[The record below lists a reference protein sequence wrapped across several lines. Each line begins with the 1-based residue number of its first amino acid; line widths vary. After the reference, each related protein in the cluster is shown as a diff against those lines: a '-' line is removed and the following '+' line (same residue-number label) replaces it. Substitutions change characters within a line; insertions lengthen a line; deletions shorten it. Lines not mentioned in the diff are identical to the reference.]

1 MQTLTL
7 TCRIKIVC
15 CLLLFTLSAMGQKQ
29 KAMRINYKVVYT
41 YSSDLAPR
49 HDVSYLDIQ
58 ADGVSC
64 FYSHYFVRSQEI
76 QDSINRRGSVSDDM
90 VSKAIAPYDGGQP
103 NFVYKHIPS
112 EGKLTFATYHVDW
125 FKYSE
130 PIPALQWKIEG
141 KDSVIAGYHCQAA
154 TTSLRGRRWRAW
166 FTLDIPVSDGP
177 WKLCGLPGLILRAT
191 DEQGYFDFDCT
202 GITSIEIPPIELAK
216 NNYVSCTPEEAFKM
230 EQERREN
237 PLAFLNRQFGGQ
249 QQFPDEL
256 VRKADSSNN
265 EEAKKKFTYIERY
278 DLKETH

>member
-1 MQTLTL
+1 ME
-7 TCRIKIVC
+7 RFIAIVFS
-15 CLLLFTLSAMGQKQ
+15 CLLFLLSSAQDNKQ
-29 KAMRINYKVVYT
+29 KTLRITYKVVYT
-41 YSSDLAPR
+41 YSTDLAPR

-64 FYSHYFVRSQEI
+64 FYSHYFVKSQEI
-76 QDSINRRGSVSDDM
+76 QDSINRRGSVSIDM

-103 NFVYKHIPS
+103 NFVYKHIPA
-112 EGKLTFATYHVDW
+112 EGKLTFTTYHVDW

-202 GITSIEIPPIELAK
+202 GVASIEIPPIRLMKK
-216 NNYVSCTPEEAFKM
+216 NYTDCTPEKYFEM
-230 EQERREN
+230 EKDDREN
-237 PLAFLNRQFGGQ
+237 PLGHLKSLLG
-249 QQFPDEL
+249 DEINISEASI
-256 VRKADSSNN
+256 RRTDQRNN

-278 DLKETH
+278 D

>member
-15 CLLLFTLSAMGQKQ
+15 CLLLFALSAMGQKQ
-29 KAMRINYKVVYT
+29 KAMRITYKVVYT

-103 NFVYKHIPS
+103 NFVYKHIPA

-154 TTSLRGRRWRAW
+154 TTSLRGCRWRAW

-177 WKLCGLPGLILRAT
+177 WKLCGLPGMILKANCPKFMLIEA
-191 DEQGYFDFDCT
+191 T
-202 GITSIEIPPIELAK
+202 GIKNKNLEPVTFYNYLNYKYAPIDRMEYLKKVHKPGIYPTGGSRKTIEIDDTE
-216 NNYVSCTPEEAFKM
+216 
-230 EQERREN
+230 
-237 PLAFLNRQFGGQ
+237 
-249 QQFPDEL
+249 
-256 VRKADSSNN
+256 
-265 EEAKKKFTYIERY
+265 
-278 DLKETH
+278 

>member
-15 CLLLFTLSAMGQKQ
+15 CLLLFALSAMGQKQ
-29 KAMRINYKVVYT
+29 KAMRITYKVVYT

-49 HDVSYLDIQ
+49 HDVSYLDVQ
-58 ADGVSC
+58 DDGVSC

-76 QDSINRRGSVSDDM
+76 QDSINRRGSVSIDM
-90 VSKAIAPYDGGQP
+90 MSKAIAPYDEGQS
-103 NFVYKHIPS
+103 NFVYKHIPA

-154 TTSLRGRRWRAW
+154 TTSLRGRQWRAW

-202 GITSIEIPPIELAK
+202 GIASIEIPPIELAK

-256 VRKADSSNN
+256 VRKADQRNN

-278 DLKETH
+278 D

>member
-15 CLLLFTLSAMGQKQ
+15 CLLLFALSAMGQKQ
-29 KAMRINYKVVYT
+29 KAMRITYKVVYT
-41 YSSDLAPR
+41 YSTDLAPR

-58 ADGVSC
+58 DDGVSC
-64 FYSHYFVRSQEI
+64 FYSHYFVKSQEI

-103 NFVYKHIPS
+103 NFVYKHIPA

-202 GITSIEIPPIELAK
+202 GVASIEIPPIELAK
-216 NNYVSCTPEEAFKM
+216 NSYVSCTPEEAFKM

-256 VRKADSSNN
+256 VRKADRSNN
-265 EEAKKKFTYIERY
+265 EEEKAKFTYIERY
-278 DLKETH
+278 D

>member
-15 CLLLFTLSAMGQKQ
+15 CLLLFALSAMGQKQ
-29 KAMRINYKVVYT
+29 RAMRITYKVVYT

-64 FYSHYFVRSQEI
+64 FYSHYFVKSQEI

-154 TTSLRGRRWRAW
+154 TTSLRGRQWRAW

-216 NNYVSCTPEEAFKM
+216 NSYVSCTPEEAFKM

-256 VRKADSSNN
+256 VRKADRSNN

>member
-15 CLLLFTLSAMGQKQ
+15 CLLLFALSAMGQKQ
-29 KAMRINYKVVYT
+29 KAMRITYKVVYT

-49 HDVSYLDIQ
+49 HDVSYLDVQ
-58 ADGVSC
+58 DDGVSC
-64 FYSHYFVRSQEI
+64 FYSHYFVKSQEI
-76 QDSINRRGSVSDDM
+76 QDSINRRGSVSIDM
-90 VSKAIAPYDGGQP
+90 MSKAIAPYDGGQP
-103 NFVYKHIPS
+103 DFVYKHIPA

-130 PIPALQWKIEG
+130 AIPALQWKIEG

-202 GITSIEIPPIELAK
+202 GIASIEIPPIELAK

-256 VRKADSSNN
+256 VRKADQRNN

-278 DLKETH
+278 D

>member
-15 CLLLFTLSAMGQKQ
+15 CLLLFALSAMGQKQ
-29 KAMRINYKVVYT
+29 KAMRITYKVVYT

-49 HDVSYLDIQ
+49 HDVSYLDVQ
-58 ADGVSC
+58 DDGVSC
-64 FYSHYFVRSQEI
+64 FYSHYFVKSQEI

-103 NFVYKHIPS
+103 NFVYKHIPA

-202 GITSIEIPPIELAK
+202 GIASIEIPPIELAK

>member
-15 CLLLFTLSAMGQKQ
+15 CLLLFALSAMGQKQ
-29 KAMRINYKVVYT
+29 KAMRITYKVVYT

-49 HDVSYLDIQ
+49 HDVSYLDVQ
-58 ADGVSC
+58 DDGVSC

-103 NFVYKHIPS
+103 NFVYKHIPA
-112 EGKLTFATYHVDW
+112 EGKLTFTTYHVDW

-154 TTSLRGRRWRAW
+154 TTSLRGRQWRAW

-202 GITSIEIPPIELAK
+202 GIASIEIPPIELAK

-256 VRKADSSNN
+256 VRKADQRNN

-278 DLKETH
+278 D

>member
-15 CLLLFTLSAMGQKQ
+15 CLLLFALSAMGQKQ
-29 KAMRINYKVVYT
+29 KAMRITYKVVYT
-41 YSSDLAPR
+41 YSTDLAPR

-64 FYSHYFVRSQEI
+64 FYSHYFVKSQEI
-76 QDSINRRGSVSDDM
+76 QDSINRRASVSIDM
-90 VSKAIAPYDGGQP
+90 MSKAIAPYDEGQP
-103 NFVYKHIPS
+103 NFVYKHIPA
-112 EGKLTFATYHVDW
+112 EGKLTFTTYHVDW

-202 GITSIEIPPIELAK
+202 GVASIEIPPIELAK
-216 NNYVSCTPEEAFKM
+216 NNYVSCTPKEAFKM

-237 PLAFLNRQFGGQ
+237 PLAFFNRQFGGQ

-256 VRKADSSNN
+256 VRKADRSNN
-265 EEAKKKFTYIERY
+265 EEEKAKFTYIERY
-278 DLKETH
+278 D

>member
-15 CLLLFTLSAMGQKQ
+15 CLLLFALSAMGQKQ
-29 KAMRINYKVVYT
+29 KAMRITYKVVYT
-41 YSSDLAPR
+41 YSTDLAPR
-49 HDVSYLDIQ
+49 HDVSYLDVQ

-64 FYSHYFVRSQEI
+64 FYSHYFVKSQEI
-76 QDSINRRGSVSDDM
+76 QDSINRRASVSIDM
-90 VSKAIAPYDGGQP
+90 MSKAIAPYDEGQP
-103 NFVYKHIPS
+103 NFVYKHIPA
-112 EGKLTFATYHVDW
+112 EGKLTFTTYHVDW

-154 TTSLRGRRWRAW
+154 TASLRGRRWRAW

-202 GITSIEIPPIELAK
+202 GVASIEIPPIELAK
-216 NNYVSCTPEEAFKM
+216 NNYVSCTPKEAFKM

-237 PLAFLNRQFGGQ
+237 PLAFFNRQFGGQ

-256 VRKADSSNN
+256 VRKADRSNN
-265 EEAKKKFTYIERY
+265 EEEKAKFTYIERY
-278 DLKETH
+278 D

>member
-15 CLLLFTLSAMGQKQ
+15 CLLLFALSAMGQKQ
-29 KAMRINYKVVYT
+29 KAMRITYKVVYT

-64 FYSHYFVRSQEI
+64 FYSHYFVKSQEI
-76 QDSINRRGSVSDDM
+76 QDSINRRGSVSVDM
-90 VSKAIAPYDGGQP
+90 VGKAIAPYGEGQP
-103 NFVYKHIPS
+103 NFVYKHIPA

-154 TTSLRGRRWRAW
+154 TTSLRGRQWRAW

-202 GITSIEIPPIELAK
+202 GVASIEIPPIELAK

-230 EQERREN
+230 EQEHREN

-256 VRKADSSNN
+256 VRKADRSNN
-265 EEAKKKFTYIERY
+265 EEEKAKFTYIERY
-278 DLKETH
+278 D

>member
-1 MQTLTL
+1 
-7 TCRIKIVC
+7 
-15 CLLLFTLSAMGQKQ
+15 MGQKQ
-29 KAMRINYKVVYT
+29 KAMRITYKVVYT

-76 QDSINRRGSVSDDM
+76 QDSINRRGSVSLDM
-90 VSKAIAPYDGGQP
+90 VSKAIAPYDDGQP
-103 NFVYKHIPS
+103 NFVYKHIPA
-112 EGKLTFATYHVDW
+112 EGKLTFTTYHVDW

-202 GITSIEIPPIELAK
+202 GVASIEFPPIELAK

-256 VRKADSSNN
+256 VRKADRSNN
-265 EEAKKKFTYIERY
+265 EEEKAKFTYIERY

>member
-15 CLLLFTLSAMGQKQ
+15 CLLLFALSAMGQKQ
-29 KAMRINYKVVYT
+29 KAMRITYKVVYT
-41 YSSDLAPR
+41 YSTDLAPR

-64 FYSHYFVRSQEI
+64 FYSHYFVKSQEI

-103 NFVYKHIPS
+103 NFVYKHIPA

-202 GITSIEIPPIELAK
+202 GVASIEIPPIELAK
-216 NNYVSCTPEEAFKM
+216 NSYVSCTPEEAFKM

-256 VRKADSSNN
+256 VRKADRSNN
-265 EEAKKKFTYIERY
+265 EEEKAKFTYIERY
-278 DLKETH
+278 D

>member
-15 CLLLFTLSAMGQKQ
+15 CLLLFALSAMGQKQ
-29 KAMRINYKVVYT
+29 KSMRITYKVVYT

-49 HDVSYLDIQ
+49 HDVSYLDVQ
-58 ADGVSC
+58 DDGVSC
-64 FYSHYFVRSQEI
+64 FYSHYFVKSQEI
-76 QDSINRRGSVSDDM
+76 QDSINRRASVSIDM
-90 VSKAIAPYDGGQP
+90 MSKAIAPYDEGQP

-202 GITSIEIPPIELAK
+202 GVASIEIPPIELAK

-230 EQERREN
+230 EQEHREN

-256 VRKADSSNN
+256 VRKADRSNN
-265 EEAKKKFTYIERY
+265 EEEKAKFTYIERY
-278 DLKETH
+278 D

>member
-1 MQTLTL
+1 ME
-7 TCRIKIVC
+7 RFIAIVFS
-15 CLLLFTLSAMGQKQ
+15 CLLFLLSSAQDNKQ
-29 KAMRINYKVVYT
+29 KTLRITYKVVYT
-41 YSSDLAPR
+41 YSTDLAPR
-49 HDVSYLDIQ
+49 HDVSYLDVQ
-58 ADGVSC
+58 DDGVSC
-64 FYSHYFVRSQEI
+64 FYSHYFVKSQEI

-103 NFVYKHIPS
+103 NFVYKHIPA
-112 EGKLTFATYHVDW
+112 EGKLTFTTYHVDW

-202 GITSIEIPPIELAK
+202 GVASIEIPPIRLMKK
-216 NNYVSCTPEEAFKM
+216 NNTDCTPEKYFEM
-230 EQERREN
+230 EKDDREN
-237 PLAFLNRQFGGQ
+237 PLGHLKSLLGDAVNIS
-249 QQFPDEL
+249 EASI
-256 VRKADSSNN
+256 RKTDQRNN

-278 DLKETH
+278 D

>member
-15 CLLLFTLSAMGQKQ
+15 CLLLFALSAMGQKQ
-29 KAMRINYKVVYT
+29 KAMRITYKVVYT

-64 FYSHYFVRSQEI
+64 FYSHYFVKSQEI

-90 VSKAIAPYDGGQP
+90 MSKAIAPYDGGQP
-103 NFVYKHIPS
+103 NFVYKHIPA

-202 GITSIEIPPIELAK
+202 GVASIEIPPIELAK
-216 NNYVSCTPEEAFKM
+216 NSYVSCTPEEAFKM

-256 VRKADSSNN
+256 VRKADRSNN

>member
-1 MQTLTL
+1 ME
-7 TCRIKIVC
+7 RFIAIVFS
-15 CLLLFTLSAMGQKQ
+15 CLLFLLSSAQDNRQKTL
-29 KAMRINYKVVYT
+29 RITYKVVYT
-41 YSSDLAPR
+41 YSTDLAPR
-49 HDVSYLDIQ
+49 HDVSYLDVQ
-58 ADGVSC
+58 DDGVSC
-64 FYSHYFVRSQEI
+64 FYSHYFVKSQEI

-103 NFVYKHIPS
+103 NFVYKHIPA

-154 TTSLRGRRWRAW
+154 TTSLRGRQWRAW

-202 GITSIEIPPIELAK
+202 GITSIEIPPIRLVKK
-216 NNYVSCTPEEAFKM
+216 NYTDCTPEKYFEM
-230 EQERREN
+230 EKDDREN
-237 PLAFLNRQFGGQ
+237 PLGHLKSLLG
-249 QQFPDEL
+249 DE
-256 VRKADSSNN
+256 VNISEAWIRKTDQRNN

>member
-1 MQTLTL
+1 MG
-7 TCRIKIVC
+7 RFIAIVFS
-15 CLLLFTLSAMGQKQ
+15 CLLFLLSSAQDNRQKTL
-29 KAMRINYKVVYT
+29 RITYKVVYT

-49 HDVSYLDIQ
+49 HDVSYLDVQ
-58 ADGVSC
+58 DDGVSC
-64 FYSHYFVRSQEI
+64 FYSHYFVKSQEI

-103 NFVYKHIPS
+103 NFVYKHIPA
-112 EGKLTFATYHVDW
+112 EGKLTFTTYHVDW

-154 TTSLRGRRWRAW
+154 TASLRGRQWRAW

-202 GITSIEIPPIELAK
+202 GIASIEIPPIELAK

-256 VRKADSSNN
+256 VRKADRSNN
-265 EEAKKKFTYIERY
+265 KEAKKKFTYIERY
-278 DLKETH
+278 D

>member
-15 CLLLFTLSAMGQKQ
+15 CLLLFALSAMGQKQ
-29 KAMRINYKVVYT
+29 RAMRITYKVVYT

-64 FYSHYFVRSQEI
+64 FYSHYFVKSQEI

-103 NFVYKHIPS
+103 NFVYKHIPA

-202 GITSIEIPPIELAK
+202 GIASIEIPPIELAK
-216 NNYVSCTPEEAFKM
+216 NNYVSCTPKEAFKM

-256 VRKADSSNN
+256 VRKADRSNN
-265 EEAKKKFTYIERY
+265 EEEKAKFTYIERY
-278 DLKETH
+278 D

>member
-15 CLLLFTLSAMGQKQ
+15 CLLLFALSAMGQKQ
-29 KAMRINYKVVYT
+29 KAMRITYKVVYT

-49 HDVSYLDIQ
+49 HDVSYLDMQ
-58 ADGVSC
+58 DDGVSC
-64 FYSHYFVRSQEI
+64 FYSHYFVKSQEI

-103 NFVYKHIPS
+103 NFVYKHIPA
-112 EGKLTFATYHVDW
+112 EGKLTFTTYHVDW

-202 GITSIEIPPIELAK
+202 GIASIEIPPIELAK

-256 VRKADSSNN
+256 VRKADQRNN

-278 DLKETH
+278 D

>member
-15 CLLLFTLSAMGQKQ
+15 CLLLFALSAMGQKQ
-29 KAMRINYKVVYT
+29 KAMRITYKVVYT

-64 FYSHYFVRSQEI
+64 FYSHYFVKSQEI

-103 NFVYKHIPS
+103 NFVYKHIPA

-130 PIPALQWKIEG
+130 PIPALA
-141 KDSVIAGYHCQAA
+141 S
-154 TTSLRGRRWRAW
+154 
-166 FTLDIPVSDGP
+166 
-177 WKLCGLPGLILRAT
+177 
-191 DEQGYFDFDCT
+191 
-202 GITSIEIPPIELAK
+202 
-216 NNYVSCTPEEAFKM
+216 
-230 EQERREN
+230 
-237 PLAFLNRQFGGQ
+237 
-249 QQFPDEL
+249 
-256 VRKADSSNN
+256 AD
-265 EEAKKKFTYIERY
+265 K
-278 DLKETH
+278 

>member
-15 CLLLFTLSAMGQKQ
+15 CLLLFALSAMGQKQ
-29 KAMRINYKVVYT
+29 KAMRITYKVVYT

-49 HDVSYLDIQ
+49 HDVSYLDVQ
-58 ADGVSC
+58 DDGVSC

-76 QDSINRRGSVSDDM
+76 QDSINRRGSVSIDM
-90 VSKAIAPYDGGQP
+90 MSKAIAPYDGGQP
-103 NFVYKHIPS
+103 DFVYKHIPA

-202 GITSIEIPPIELAK
+202 GIASIEIPPIELAK

-256 VRKADSSNN
+256 VRKADQRNN

-278 DLKETH
+278 D

>member
-15 CLLLFTLSAMGQKQ
+15 CLLLFALSAMGQKQ
-29 KAMRINYKVVYT
+29 KAMRITYKVVYT

-49 HDVSYLDIQ
+49 HDVSYLDVQ
-58 ADGVSC
+58 DDGVSC
-64 FYSHYFVRSQEI
+64 FYSHYFVKSQEI

-103 NFVYKHIPS
+103 NFVYKHIPA

-141 KDSVIAGYHCQAA
+141 KDSVIASYHCQAA

-202 GITSIEIPPIELAK
+202 GIASIEIPPIELAK
-216 NNYVSCTPEEAFKM
+216 NSYVSCTPEEAFKM

-256 VRKADSSNN
+256 VRKADRSNN
-265 EEAKKKFTYIERY
+265 EEEEAKFTYIERY
-278 DLKETH
+278 D

>member
-29 KAMRINYKVVYT
+29 KAMRITYKVVYT

-216 NNYVSCTPEEAFKM
+216 NNYVSCTPKEAFKM

-237 PLAFLNRQFGGQ
+237 PLAFFNRQFGGQ

-256 VRKADSSNN
+256 VRKADRSNN
-265 EEAKKKFTYIERY
+265 EEEKAKFTYIERY
-278 DLKETH
+278 D

>member
-1 MQTLTL
+1 MQTLTH

-15 CLLLFTLSAMGQKQ
+15 CLLLFALSAMGQKQ
-29 KAMRINYKVVYT
+29 KAMRITYKVLYT
-41 YSSDLAPR
+41 YSTDLAPR

-64 FYSHYFVRSQEI
+64 FYSHYFVKSQEI

-216 NNYVSCTPEEAFKM
+216 NSYVSCTPEEAFKM

-256 VRKADSSNN
+256 VRKADHSNN
-265 EEAKKKFTYIERY
+265 KEEKAKFTYIERY
-278 DLKETH
+278 D

>member
-1 MQTLTL
+1 M
-7 TCRIKIVC
+7 
-15 CLLLFTLSAMGQKQ
+15 
-29 KAMRINYKVVYT
+29 
-41 YSSDLAPR
+41 
-49 HDVSYLDIQ
+49 
-58 ADGVSC
+58 
-64 FYSHYFVRSQEI
+64 
-76 QDSINRRGSVSDDM
+76 
-90 VSKAIAPYDGGQP
+90 
-103 NFVYKHIPS
+103 
-112 EGKLTFATYHVDW
+112 
-125 FKYSE
+125 
-130 PIPALQWKIEG
+130 QWKIEG

-202 GITSIEIPPIELAK
+202 GIASIEIPPIELAK

-256 VRKADSSNN
+256 VRKADQRNN

>member
-15 CLLLFTLSAMGQKQ
+15 CLLLFALSAMGQKQ
-29 KAMRINYKVVYT
+29 KAMRITYKVVYT
-41 YSSDLAPR
+41 YSTDLAPR

-64 FYSHYFVRSQEI
+64 FYSHYFVKSQEI

-112 EGKLTFATYHVDW
+112 EGKLTFTTYHVDW

-154 TTSLRGRRWRAW
+154 TTSLRGRQWRAW

-202 GITSIEIPPIELAK
+202 GIASIEIPPIELAK
-216 NNYVSCTPEEAFKM
+216 NNYVSCTPKEAFKM

-237 PLAFLNRQFGGQ
+237 PLASLNRQFGGQ

-256 VRKADSSNN
+256 VRKADQRNN

-278 DLKETH
+278 D

>member
-1 MQTLTL
+1 ME
-7 TCRIKIVC
+7 RFIAIVFS
-15 CLLLFTLSAMGQKQ
+15 CLLFLLSSAQDNKQ
-29 KAMRINYKVVYT
+29 KTLRITYKVVYT
-41 YSSDLAPR
+41 YSTDLAPR

-64 FYSHYFVRSQEI
+64 FYSHYFVKSQEI

-103 NFVYKHIPS
+103 NFVYKHIPA

-202 GITSIEIPPIELAK
+202 GVASIEIPPIRLMKK
-216 NNYVSCTPEEAFKM
+216 NYTDCTPEKYFEM
-230 EQERREN
+230 EKDDREN
-237 PLAFLNRQFGGQ
+237 PLGHLKSLLG
-249 QQFPDEL
+249 DEINISEASI
-256 VRKADSSNN
+256 RRTDQRNN

-278 DLKETH
+278 D

>member
-15 CLLLFTLSAMGQKQ
+15 CLLLFALSAMGQKQ
-29 KAMRINYKVVYT
+29 KAMRITYKVVYT
-41 YSSDLAPR
+41 YSTDLAPR
-49 HDVSYLDIQ
+49 HDVSYLDVQ
-58 ADGVSC
+58 DDGVSC
-64 FYSHYFVRSQEI
+64 FYSHYFVKSQEI

-103 NFVYKHIPS
+103 NFVYKHIPA

-202 GITSIEIPPIELAK
+202 GVASIEIPPIELAK
-216 NNYVSCTPEEAFKM
+216 NSYVSCTPEEAFKM

-256 VRKADSSNN
+256 VRKADRSNN
-265 EEAKKKFTYIERY
+265 EEEKAKFTYIERY
-278 DLKETH
+278 D

>member
-15 CLLLFTLSAMGQKQ
+15 CLLLFALSAMGQKQ
-29 KAMRINYKVVYT
+29 RAMRITYKVVYT

-49 HDVSYLDIQ
+49 HDVSYLDVQ
-58 ADGVSC
+58 DDGVSC
-64 FYSHYFVRSQEI
+64 FYSHYFVKSQEI

-103 NFVYKHIPS
+103 NFVYKHIPA

-154 TTSLRGRRWRAW
+154 TTSLRGRQWRAW

-202 GITSIEIPPIELAK
+202 GVASIEFPPIELAK

-256 VRKADSSNN
+256 VRKADRSNN
-265 EEAKKKFTYIERY
+265 EEEKKKFTYIERY

>member
-15 CLLLFTLSAMGQKQ
+15 CLLLFALSAMGQKQ
-29 KAMRINYKVVYT
+29 KAMRITYKVVYT
-41 YSSDLAPR
+41 YSTDLAPR

-64 FYSHYFVRSQEI
+64 FYSHYFVKSQEI

-103 NFVYKHIPS
+103 NFVYKHIPA

-202 GITSIEIPPIELAK
+202 GVASIEIPPIELAK
-216 NNYVSCTPEEAFKM
+216 NSYVSCTPEEAFKM

-256 VRKADSSNN
+256 VRKADRSNN

>member
-15 CLLLFTLSAMGQKQ
+15 CLLLFALSAMGQKQ
-29 KAMRINYKVVYT
+29 KAMRITYKVVYT

-64 FYSHYFVRSQEI
+64 FYSHYFVKSQEI
-76 QDSINRRGSVSDDM
+76 QDSINRRASVSDDM

-103 NFVYKHIPS
+103 NFVYKHIPA

-202 GITSIEIPPIELAK
+202 GIASIEIPPIELAK
-216 NNYVSCTPEEAFKM
+216 NNYVSCMPEEAFKM
-230 EQERREN
+230 EQEHREN

-256 VRKADSSNN
+256 VRKADRSNN

>member
-15 CLLLFTLSAMGQKQ
+15 CLLLFALSAMGQKQ
-29 KAMRINYKVVYT
+29 KAMRITYKVVYT
-41 YSSDLAPR
+41 YSTDLAPR

-64 FYSHYFVRSQEI
+64 FYSHYFVKSQEI

-112 EGKLTFATYHVDW
+112 EGKLTFTTYHVDW

-202 GITSIEIPPIELAK
+202 GIASIEIPPIELAK
-216 NNYVSCTPEEAFKM
+216 NNYVSCTPKEAFKM

-237 PLAFLNRQFGGQ
+237 PLASLNRQFGGQ

-256 VRKADSSNN
+256 VRKADQRNN

-278 DLKETH
+278 D

>member
-1 MQTLTL
+1 MQTQTL

-15 CLLLFTLSAMGQKQ
+15 CLLLFALSAMGQKQ
-29 KAMRINYKVVYT
+29 KAMRITYKVLYT
-41 YSSDLAPR
+41 YSTDLAPR
-49 HDVSYLDIQ
+49 HDVSYLDVQ
-58 ADGVSC
+58 DDGVSC
-64 FYSHYFVRSQEI
+64 FYSHYFVKSQEI

-103 NFVYKHIPS
+103 NFVYKHIPA

-154 TTSLRGRRWRAW
+154 TTSLRGRQWRAW

-256 VRKADSSNN
+256 VRKADRSNN
-265 EEAKKKFTYIERY
+265 EEEKAKFTYIERY
-278 DLKETH
+278 D

>member
-1 MQTLTL
+1 MQTLIL

-15 CLLLFTLSAMGQKQ
+15 CLLLFALSAMGQKQ
-29 KAMRINYKVVYT
+29 KAMRITYKVVYT

-49 HDVSYLDIQ
+49 PDVSYLDVQ
-58 ADGVSC
+58 DDGVSC
-64 FYSHYFVRSQEI
+64 FYSHYFVKSQEI

-103 NFVYKHIPS
+103 NFVYKHIPA

-154 TTSLRGRRWRAW
+154 TTSLRGRQWRAW

-256 VRKADSSNN
+256 VRKADRSNN